1 MRMEETQKGEET
13 HRGSKRFVRVDNF
26 VNKDADDVLFIVV
39 LWVRGST
46 QQLVCPPFL
55 KRGRKRWDENKQ
67 KNL

>member
-1 MRMEETQKGEET
+1 MRMEETQKET
-13 HRGSKRFVRVDNF
+13 HRGPKRFVRVDDF

-39 LWVRGST
+39 LRVRRST